1 MVPNPHTRA
10 IAARAGAGIGA
21 GALVYAGLQTL
32 GPRPQSP
39 AAAAIA
45 TALLVAL
52 LPRAGW
58 LASAGAFV
66 GWLGWELR
74 DGTALVLLVALAPMP
89 LLLPFAGC
97 AWSIPALA
105 PLLGAIGLGPAYLA
119 IAGLGATP
127 ARRIGLGVAGFLW
140 MSVAEGMLADSLE
153 VQGRAAEASVVRDGA
168 TNLANR
174 MFLGTSGEGEQQL

>member
-1 MVPNPHTRA
+1 RGLSDAATAQRVGLPTTSGTRRVAGGRGPAAGLPLSRRTRA

-39 AAAAIA
+39 GAAAMA
-45 TALLVAL
+45 TAILVAL

-105 PLLGAIGLGPAYLA
+105 LLLGAIGLGPASVA
-119 IAGLGATP
+119 IAGLGGTP
-127 ARRIGLGVAGFLW
+127 AGRIGLGL
-140 MSVAEGMLADSLE
+140 
-153 VQGRAAEASVVRDGA
+153 
-168 TNLANR
+168 
-174 MFLGTSGEGEQQL
+174 